1 MRLCYMG
8 HLQKAISSCI
18 LHLITGNENPA
29 FTMPYKP
36 YLVLYLTGRP
46 YLRHNQPY
54 CFYRVFMWYLV
65 LFPSTGF
72 DSQDSYSATPAH
84 RRISH
89 ENTRHCSLPTS
100 SDSLPSAASDTPPP
114 YNSSVLP
121 LPYGQV

>member
-1 MRLCYMG
+1 MEHLFAHLIMRPCYMW

-18 LHLITGNENPA
+18 LQKTTGNENPA

-36 YLVLYLTGRP
+36 YLVL
-46 YLRHNQPY
+46 
-54 CFYRVFMWYLV
+54 
-65 LFPSTGF
+65 FPPTGF

-100 SDSLPSAASDTPPP
+100 SDSLPSAASDTPSP